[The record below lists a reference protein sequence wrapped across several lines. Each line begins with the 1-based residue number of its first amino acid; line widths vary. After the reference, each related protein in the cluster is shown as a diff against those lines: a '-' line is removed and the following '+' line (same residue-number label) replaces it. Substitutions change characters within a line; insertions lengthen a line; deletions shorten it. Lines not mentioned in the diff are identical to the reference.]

1 MYATADDMVR
11 KFGRSE
17 VLSLADP
24 EDTGEIDAAILDGAL
39 TDASAEI
46 DTYLGGRYRLPLDPM
61 PPHLATICC
70 NIARYMLTGDERLE
84 TSAIDERYK
93 AAVRYLELVASGKVT
108 LGPTEDGITPSAD
121 GDVQFVQGTRVF
133 ARHGS
138 GAF

>member
-11 KFGRSE
+11 KFGRNE

-24 EDTGEIDAAILDGAL
+24 QDTGEIDQDILLGAL

-84 TSAIDERYK
+84 TSAIGERYK

-108 LGPTEDGITPSAD
+108 LGPAEDGITPSAD
-121 GDVQFVQGTRVF
+121 SDVQFVQGTRVF
-133 ARHGS
+133 VRHGS